1 MWFIKID
8 DDLTLEDVCEANG
21 MEPKAL
27 YNPLHEGVL
36 NIVLRDAN
44 DVNKTGSMVYTN
56 ITLNFENIGL
66 TTING
71 VPHGEIDKDISGI
84 SLYIDEDNY
93 ELADYIMNN
102 FDENGY
108 RAMMAKL

>member
-8 DDLTLEDVCEANG
+8 DELTLENICDING

-27 YNPLHEGVL
+27 YNPLHEGIL
-36 NIVLRDAN
+36 NIVLRDI
-44 DVNKTGSMVYTN
+44 DDTDKSGKLVYTN
-56 ITLNFENIGL
+56 ITLNFENVGL
-66 TTING
+66 TTRNG
-71 VPHGEIDKDISGI
+71 VPYGEIDKDISGI

-93 ELADYIMNN
+93 ELADVIMNN
-102 FDENGY
+102 FDENGC